1 MADEIK
7 FSCSGGWAAKLAP
20 KTLEQILK
28 SLPRGVRDDN
38 LIVGYESKDDAAVY
52 KINDQVSIIETLD
65 FFPSM
70 VEDPYLF
77 GQIAATNS
85 LSDVWAM
92 GGRPIMALNIAAF
105 PDGMDA
111 DTIGKV
117 LKGGAEKV
125 IEAGCTLC
133 GGHTIVDEVAKYG
146 LSVTGLVDTK
156 RVLTNNGVKV
166 GDMIILTKPLGVGIL
181 LTAHQ
186 CEIDTKEDFDAAVKS
201 MTTLNKYA
209 AEILF
214 KYHVNALTD
223 VTGFGLFTHLNEM
236 LDDKASAKLYID
248 KIPSINENV
257 KKYAED
263 DYYTGGS
270 QRNEDMIKDKID
282 FGKCP
287 DWVKLLG
294 YDPQTSGGLLA
305 SIDEKDVDKA
315 MDELMK
321 LDIKSSVVGEIIDK
335 KDKSIYMVW

>member
-1 MADEIK
+1 M
-7 FSCSGGWAAKLAP
+7 LA
-20 KTLEQILK
+20 
-28 SLPRGVRDDN
+28 SLPKGIKDEN

-52 KINDQVSIIETLD
+52 KINDDVSIIETLD

-105 PDGMDA
+105 PDGMEPE
-111 DTIGKV
+111 TIGKV

-125 IEAGCTLC
+125 IEAGCALC
-133 GGHTIVDEVAKYG
+133 GGHTIVDEIPKYG
-146 LSVTGLVDTK
+146 LSVTGIVDTK

-166 GDMIILTKPLGVGIL
+166 GDKIILTKPLGMGIL

-186 CEIDTKEDFDAAVKS
+186 CEIDTKEDFDMMIKS

-214 KYHVNALTD
+214 KYKINALTD
-223 VTGFGLFTHLNEM
+223 VTGFGLFNHLNEM
-236 LDDKASAKLYID
+236 LDDKASAKLYINN
-248 KIPSINENV
+248 IPSATANV
-257 KKYAED
+257 KVFAED

-270 QRNEDMIKDKID
+270 QRNEDAIKDKID
-282 FGKCP
+282 FGNCP
-287 DWVKLLG
+287 EWIKLLG
-294 YDPQTSGGLLA
+294 YDPQTSGGLLC
-305 SIDEKDVDKA
+305 SIDANDANKA
-315 MDELMK
+315 MEELSK
-321 LDIKSSVVGEIIDK
+321 LELKSAIVGEIIE
-335 KDKSIYMVW
+335 KDSKCIYMV

>member
-1 MADEIK
+1 M
-7 FSCSGGWAAKLAP
+7 
-20 KTLEQILK
+20 EQVLL
-28 SLPRGVRDDN
+28 SLPKGIKDDN

-105 PDGMDA
+105 PDGMDPL
-111 DTIGKV
+111 TIGKV

-133 GGHTIVDEVAKYG
+133 GGHTIVDDTPKYG
-146 LSVTGLVDTK
+146 LSVTGIVDTK
-156 RVLTNNGVKV
+156 KVLKNNSVKV
-166 GDMIILTKPLGVGIL
+166 GDKIILTKPLGVGIL

-186 CEIDTKEDFDAAVKS
+186 CEIDTKDDFDAAVKS
-201 MTTLNKYA
+201 MTTLNKYS

-214 KYHVNALTD
+214 KYNIHALTD
-223 VTGFGLFTHLNEM
+223 VTGFGLFNHLNEM
-236 LDDKASAKLYID
+236 LDKNASAKLYMD
-248 KIPSINENV
+248 KIPSINQNV
-257 KKYAED
+257 KKYVED
-263 DYYTGGS
+263 DYYTGGA

-282 FGKCP
+282 YGNAPEWIKQ
-287 DWVKLLG
+287 LG
-294 YDPQTSGGLLA
+294 FDPQTSGGLLC
-305 SIDEKDVDKA
+305 SIESSEADA
-315 MDELMK
+315 ALSELNK
-321 LDIKSSVVGEIIDK
+321 LEIKSAIIGEIVDK
-335 KDKSIYMVW
+335 KDKAVYLI

>member
-1 MADEIK
+1 M
-7 FSCSGGWAAKLAP
+7 LA
-20 KTLEQILK
+20 
-28 SLPRGVRDDN
+28 SLPKGIKDEN

-52 KINDQVSIIETLD
+52 KINDDVSIIETLD

-105 PDGMDA
+105 PDGMEPE
-111 DTIGKV
+111 TIGKV

-125 IEAGCTLC
+125 IEAGCALC
-133 GGHTIVDEVAKYG
+133 GGHTIVDEIPKYG
-146 LSVTGLVDTK
+146 LSVTGIVDTK

-166 GDMIILTKPLGVGIL
+166 GDKIILTKPLGMGIL

-186 CEIDTKEDFDAAVKS
+186 CEIDTKEDFDMMIKS

-214 KYHVNALTD
+214 KYKINALTD
-223 VTGFGLFTHLNEM
+223 VTGFGLFNHLNEM
-236 LDDKASAKLYID
+236 LDDKASAKLYINN
-248 KIPSINENV
+248 IPSATANV
-257 KKYAED
+257 KVFAED

-270 QRNEDMIKDKID
+270 QRNEDAIKDKID
-282 FGKCP
+282 FGNCP
-287 DWVKLLG
+287 EWIKLLG
-294 YDPQTSGGLLA
+294 YDPQTSGGLLC
-305 SIDEKDVDKA
+305 SIDANDTNKA
-315 MDELMK
+315 MEELSK
-321 LDIKSSVVGEIIDK
+321 LELKSAIVGEIIE
-335 KDKSIYMVW
+335 KDSKCIYMV

>member
-1 MADEIK
+1 MAEEIK

-20 KTLEQILK
+20 KTLEQVLE
-28 SLPRGVRDDN
+28 SLPKGIKDDN

-52 KINDQVSIIETLD
+52 KINDDVSIIETLD

-105 PDGMDA
+105 PDGMDPQI
-111 DTIGKV
+111 IGKV

-146 LSVTGLVDTK
+146 LSVTGIVDTK
-156 RVLTNNGVKV
+156 KVLKNNGVKV
-166 GDMIILTKPLGVGIL
+166 GDKIILTKPLGVGIL

-186 CEIDTKEDFDAAVKS
+186 CNVDIKEDFNAAVKS

-214 KYHVNALTD
+214 KYKINALTD

-236 LDDKASAKLYID
+236 LDNKASAKLITD

-270 QRNEDMIKDKID
+270 NRNEDMIKDKIE
-282 FGKCP
+282 FGNCP
-287 DWVKLLG
+287 EWIKLLG
-294 YDPQTSGGLLA
+294 YDPQTSGGLLC
-305 SIDEKDVDKA
+305 SIDHNDAEKA
-315 MDELMK
+315 LSELSR
-321 LDIKSSVVGEIIDK
+321 LELKSEIIGEVIEK
-335 KDKSIYMVW
+335 KEKAIYLY

>member
-20 KTLEQILK
+20 KTLEQVLK
-28 SLPRGVRDDN
+28 SLPRGIKDEN

-52 KINDQVSIIETLD
+52 KINDEVSIIETLD

-77 GQIAATNS
+77 GKIAATNS

-105 PDGMDA
+105 PDGMESE
-111 DTIGKV
+111 TIGKV

-125 IEAGCTLC
+125 LEAGCSLC
-133 GGHTIVDEVAKYG
+133 GGHTIVDEIPKYG
-146 LSVTGLVDTK
+146 LSVTGIVDTK
-156 RVLTNNGVKV
+156 KVLTNNGVKL
-166 GDMIILTKPLGVGIL
+166 GDKIILTKPLGVGIL

-186 CEIDTKEDFDAAVKS
+186 CEVDTKEDFDAAVKS

-214 KYHVNALTD
+214 NYKVHALTD
-223 VTGFGLFTHLNEM
+223 VTGFGLFNHLNEM
-236 LDDKASAKLYID
+236 LDDKLSAKLYID
-248 KIPSINENV
+248 KIPAINDNV
-257 KKYAED
+257 RKYAED

-270 QRNEDMIKDKID
+270 TRNEDAIKDKIE
-282 FGKCP
+282 FNETP
-287 DWVKLLG
+287 LYVKLLG
-294 YDPQTSGGLLA
+294 YDPQTSGGLLC
-305 SIDEKDVDKA
+305 SIDGSDADFA
-315 MDELMK
+315 MEELSK
-321 LDIKSSVVGEIIDK
+321 LEIKSAIIGEVIEK
-335 KDKSIYMVW
+335 KEKAIYME

>member
-20 KTLEQILK
+20 KTLEQVLK
-28 SLPRGVRDDN
+28 SLPKGIKDDN

-52 KINDQVSIIETLD
+52 KINDDVSIIETLD

-105 PDGMDA
+105 PDGMDPEI
-111 DTIGKV
+111 IGRV

-133 GGHTIVDEVAKYG
+133 GGHTIVDETAKYG
-146 LSVTGLVDTK
+146 LAVTGIVNTK
-156 RVLTNNGVKV
+156 KVLTNNGVKV
-166 GDMIILTKPLGVGIL
+166 GDKIILTKPLGMGIL

-186 CEIDTKEDFDAAVKS
+186 CEVDTKEDFDIMIKS

-209 AEILF
+209 AEILL
-214 KYHVNALTD
+214 KYNLHALTD
-223 VTGFGLFTHLNEM
+223 VTGFGLFNHLNEM
-236 LDDKASAKLYID
+236 LDDKVSAKLYID
-248 KIPSINENV
+248 SIPAANENV

-270 QRNEDMIKDKID
+270 QRNEDAIKDKID
-282 FGKCP
+282 FGNCP
-287 DWVKLLG
+287 EWIKLLG
-294 YDPQTSGGLLA
+294 YDPQTSGGLLC
-305 SIDEKDVDKA
+305 SIDAKDA
-315 MDELMK
+315 ESALSELSR
-321 LDIKSSVVGEIIDK
+321 LELKSAIVGEVLDK
-335 KDKSIYMVW
+335 KDKVIYMV

>member
-1 MADEIK
+1 MAEEIK

-20 KTLEQILK
+20 KTLEEVLK
-28 SLPRGVRDDN
+28 SLPKGIKDDN

-52 KINDQVSIIETLD
+52 KINDDVSIIETLD

-105 PDGMDA
+105 PDGMKPE
-111 DTIGKV
+111 TIGEV
-117 LKGGAEKV
+117 LRGGAEKV

-133 GGHTIVDEVAKYG
+133 GGHTIVDETPKYG
-146 LSVTGLVDTK
+146 LSVTGIVKTK

-166 GDMIILTKPLGVGIL
+166 GDKIIITKPLGVGIL

-186 CEIDTKEDFDAAVKS
+186 CEIDTKDDFNDAIKN

-214 KYHVNALTD
+214 KYKLHALTD
-223 VTGFGLFTHLNEM
+223 VTGFGLFSHLNEM
-236 LDDKASAKLYID
+236 LDNKASAKLYID
-248 KIPSINENV
+248 KIPTINENI
-257 KKYAED
+257 KKYIED
-263 DYYTGGS
+263 DYYTGGAI
-270 QRNEDMIKDKID
+270 RNEDAIKSEIE
-282 FGKCP
+282 FGNAPEWIKQ
-287 DWVKLLG
+287 LG
-294 YDPQTSGGLLA
+294 YDPQTSGGLLC
-305 SIDEKDVDKA
+305 SIDESEVDKA
-315 MDELMK
+315 IDELK
-321 LDIKSSVVGEIIDK
+321 SLDLKSAVIGEIVEK
-335 KDKSIYMVW
+335 KDKAIYLL